1 MLSNTKQERLRQSRQ
16 VNNMQSGTMCSA
28 RKNEM
33 ETSPQR
39 TDRAIGDV
47 VQNKAMFKIETE
59 TIS

>member
-1 MLSNTKQERLRQSRQ
+1 
-16 VNNMQSGTMCSA
+16 MQSGTMCSA

>member
-1 MLSNTKQERLRQSRQ
+1 MR
-16 VNNMQSGTMCSA
+16 SA

-39 TDRAIGDV
+39 TVRAIGDV
-47 VQNKAMFKIETE
+47 VQNKAIFKIETE